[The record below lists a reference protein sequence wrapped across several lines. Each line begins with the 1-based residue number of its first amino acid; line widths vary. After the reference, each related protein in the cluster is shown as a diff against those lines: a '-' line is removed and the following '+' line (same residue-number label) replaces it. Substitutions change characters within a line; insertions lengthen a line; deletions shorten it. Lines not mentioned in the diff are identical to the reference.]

1 MKGSRFMHLQ
11 GKVGLV
17 QKYQSRWEFCLVR
30 KAHSYYWP
38 GKSAPG
44 N

>member
-1 MKGSRFMHLQ
+1 MKGNVFMQLESPAT
-11 GKVGLV
+11 LV
-17 QKYQSRWEFCLVR
+17 RKYQIRWQFCLVR

-38 GKSAPG
+38 GESAPR

>member
-1 MKGSRFMHLQ
+1 MKGNRFMHLQ
-11 GKVGLV
+11 DIGGLV

-38 GKSAPG
+38 GESAPG